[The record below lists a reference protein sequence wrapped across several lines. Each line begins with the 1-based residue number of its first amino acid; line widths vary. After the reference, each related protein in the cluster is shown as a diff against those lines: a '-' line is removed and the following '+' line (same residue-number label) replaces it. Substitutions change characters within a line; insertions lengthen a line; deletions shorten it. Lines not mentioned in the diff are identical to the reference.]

1 MESREGKNKV
11 NTNVKIKN
19 TKNKEYKLFGV
30 SIWKIFSYFIIYSI
44 LGYVIETIFG
54 IITMGEW
61 QSRQSFLYGP
71 FLGIYGIGAVF
82 ILIFSKYFNKNNMT
96 LFLGGYIIGTL
107 TEYIFSFL
115 IEVILE
121 TDWWDYSGKILN
133 INGRVCLLYSIFW
146 GVLTLVLVKIINP
159 FIDRVCNKIKA
170 KISKKTLKI
179 IVIVVI
185 IFLFIDCILTI
196 YAQDMFIT
204 RMVVEKNIP
213 VYNKEAINEKYIK
226 LKNNK
231 NLDNFINKVWGN
243 EKMIKTFPNIKI
255 KDKYFNVIYL
265 NSLLPEIKPYYMKVF
280 EK

>member
-1 MESREGKNKV
+1 MKNK
-11 NTNVKIKN
+11 NEKDSIISIKD
-19 TKNKEYKLFGV
+19 KEYKLFGI

-44 LGYVIETIFG
+44 LGYIIETIFG

-82 ILIFSKYFNKNNMT
+82 ILVFSKYFNKNNIT

-146 GVLTLVLVKIINP
+146 GILTLVLVKIINP
-159 FIDRVCNKIKA
+159 FIDKICNKIKE
-170 KISKKTLKI
+170 KISKKVLKI
-179 IVIVVI
+179 IVSVLI

-213 VYNKEAINEKYIK
+213 VYNKEAVNEKYIRV
-226 LKNNK
+226 KNNK
-231 NLDNFINKVWGN
+231 NLDNFINSVWGN

-255 KDKYFNVIYL
+255 KDKDFNVIYL
-265 NSLLPEIKPYYMKVF
+265 NSLLPEIKPYYIKIF
-280 EK
+280 K